1 MSRLQ
6 KLIVKGTH
14 DQLPD
19 AKQGRYSRSNPLW
32 EAVAEQARGATGRW
46 VAFEI
51 PGRGSKSLGSAR
63 THIKAGKY
71 AAFSGGAWDA
81 AVRGN
86 ILYVRYLGDTSAEV
100 VDFKKVEVA

>member
-1 MSRLQ
+1 MSTLQ

-14 DQLPD
+14 DELPN
-19 AKQGRYSRSNPLW
+19 AKHGRYSRSNPLW
-32 EAVAEQARGATGRW
+32 DAVAEQARDAAGRW

-71 AAFSGGAWDA
+71 TAFSDGAWDA

-86 ILYVRYLGDTSAEV
+86 LIYVRYLGEASAEV
-100 VDFKKVEVA
+100 VDFKKAEVA